1 MAGKKGPAVSHLP
14 VSPLFVPI
22 SVTVLFFFLDYRM
35 ASFLHKMFLPPSMEI
50 YYSII
55 TIKLYYKM
63 VLLVSIFEKIKQISC
78 H

>member
-1 MAGKKGPAVSHLP
+1 MAGKKGPAVSHLL

-35 ASFLHKMFLPPSMEI
+35 ASFLHKMFLPLSMEI